1 MKSPESSIPLWVN
14 PNIDSLLELVSSK
27 ESFKSYTVSKVSL
40 PAGSLFAR
48 ITGITQAPSK
58 TYGTVQA
65 GLNLHIEL
73 NSNLLYIDHSCD
85 PCLEFDMT
93 RYEVRVV
100 KNRPLRKGDKLSF
113 FYPSSE
119 WSMAQPFDCHCGAG
133 NSVCLGRIE
142 GAERMDEAVLNHYW
156 LNDHIK
162 DLIVQRKSRHSVK

>member
-1 MKSPESSIPLWVN
+1 MKPTESTIPSWVN
-14 PNIDSLLELVSSK
+14 PNLDALLELVSSN

-40 PAGSLFAR
+40 PAGALFAR

-65 GLNLHIEL
+65 GPNLHIEL

-85 PCLEFDMT
+85 PSLEFDMT
-93 RYEVRVV
+93 RFEVRVN

-119 WSMAQPFDCHCGAG
+119 WSMAQPFECRCGAG
-133 NSVCLGRIE
+133 KGVCLGKVE
-142 GAERMDEAVLNHYW
+142 GAERLDEGALSRYW

-162 DLIVQRKSRHSVK
+162 DLIVQRKSRQSID